1 MGTTPVPDWLN
12 PYLKGAKVKIEDVE
26 MPTIEEVRQHL
37 VKKNSGKRKRGAGWD
52 IVVDWVPQEQ
62 PAGKR
67 SKIEKELG
75 FDFDS
80 SFGCS
85 LSGAEGRRSRR
96 SNTKLN
102 TSHDQQTVVEKD
114 QKMKS
119 DPEVEEKPVEETA

>member
-1 MGTTPVPDWLN
+1 M
-12 PYLKGAKVKIEDVE
+12 
-26 MPTIEEVRQHL
+26 EEVRQHL
-37 VKKNSGKRKRGAGWD
+37 LKKKTGKRKRGAGWD

-85 LSGAEGRRSRR
+85 INVGEARRSRR
-96 SNTKLN
+96 SNTKYRTSEQSSPATATATVPAPAEKVKN
-102 TSHDQQTVVEKD
+102 TKAAAEVMTNSEDKEK
-114 QKMKS
+114 S
-119 DPEVEEKPVEETA
+119 ER